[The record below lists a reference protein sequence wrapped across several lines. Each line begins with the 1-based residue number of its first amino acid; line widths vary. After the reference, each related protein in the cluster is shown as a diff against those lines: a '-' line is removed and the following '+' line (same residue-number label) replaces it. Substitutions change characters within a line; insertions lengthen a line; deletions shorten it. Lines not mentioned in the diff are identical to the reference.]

1 MQHRPASS
9 WGANRRMQEK
19 GSATENT
26 IRSLHP
32 TRQAQKPQVGQ
43 VAVFGASAVASYA
56 AARSCMEEQPADPM
70 NGWQG
75 ITDRKKAT
83 GMSEPKPNRIAAT
96 QPILHSS
103 RRTRHRKTFAA
114 Q

>member
-1 MQHRPASS
+1 MQA
-9 WGANRRMQEK
+9 K
-19 GSATENT
+19 DSATENT

-75 ITDRKKAT
+75 ITERKEAT
-83 GMSEPKPNRIAAT
+83 GMAKPKPNRIAAT
-96 QPILHSS
+96 QPIMHSI
-103 RRTRHRKTFAA
+103 RRTRHRKTFTA